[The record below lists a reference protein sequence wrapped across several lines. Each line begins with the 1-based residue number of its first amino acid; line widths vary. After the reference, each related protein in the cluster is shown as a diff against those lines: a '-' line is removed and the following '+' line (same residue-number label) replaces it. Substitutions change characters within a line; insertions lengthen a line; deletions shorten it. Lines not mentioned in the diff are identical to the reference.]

1 MIAFLQRY
9 NVGTRLSFAFGTLI
23 LLSCALVA
31 AGLYTLA
38 QTRER
43 LDTVVNRNI
52 TIMQHLQDMTDD
64 TSVIT
69 VQLRNLVLPTSQE
82 DNLRFAAL
90 IKDRAKAYE
99 QTRQTLYVF
108 SASPE
113 AQAIRDKIDTASAAA
128 AKANAQI
135 AELGLASR
143 PTKRWPC

>member
-1 MIAFLQRY
+1 MTAFLQRY
-9 NVGTRLSFAFGTLI
+9 NVGTRLSFAFGILI

-38 QTRER
+38 QARER

-64 TSVIT
+64 TSVIA

-113 AQAIRDKIDTASAAA
+113 ASRSSTWHRPRPAATSPHAAMPTSSSSTSA
-128 AKANAQI
+128 
-135 AELGLASR
+135 
-143 PTKRWPC
+143 